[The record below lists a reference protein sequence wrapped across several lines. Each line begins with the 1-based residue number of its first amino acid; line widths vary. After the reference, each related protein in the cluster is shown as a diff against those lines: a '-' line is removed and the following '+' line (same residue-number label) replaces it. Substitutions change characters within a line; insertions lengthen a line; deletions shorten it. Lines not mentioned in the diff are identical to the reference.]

1 MVIKNTPIRIISIEF
16 MADPI
21 LISDEKDPTVLT
33 DRRDTKS
40 IRKQTKLDRKN
51 FIFDFTSYFKYFLI

>member
-16 MADPI
+16 RADPI

>member
-16 MADPI
+16 RAEFI
-21 LISDEKDPTVLT
+21 LTSDEKDPTVLT

-51 FIFDFTSYFKYFLI
+51 FIFDFASYFKYFLI